1 MTFYDWL
8 GNTKLAPS
16 TVEDYFYCIKSR
28 ISDWANEHHVTD
40 KNLLQV
46 TDWNEWIDI
55 EQGIKSIPI
64 YKSWNESAHNKYS
77 SALKWYKRY
86 LHDLTQTNSISRD
99 VKEVYESSRDS
110 TVKTRL
116 VDARLGQGQFRDALI
131 SLWGTCSVSN
141 YDLVNMLV
149 ASHIKPWRVATDLER
164 LDPYNGLLLIPN
176 LDKAFDSGLI
186 SFDDSGKI
194 LISNS
199 LSDPEKLGIDAELKI
214 SLHSENKKYLSY
226 HREKVFKR
234 T

>member
-8 GNTKLAPS
+8 GTTKLAPS
-16 TVEDYFYCIKSR
+16 TVEDYFYCIESK
-28 ISDWANEHHVTD
+28 ISEWANEHKVTD

-55 EQGIKSIPI
+55 EKGINSIPI

-77 SALKWYKRY
+77 SALKWYKSY
-86 LHDLTQTNSISRD
+86 LYDVKQANSISGAI
-99 VKEVYESSRDS
+99 KEVYESSRDS
-110 TVKTRL
+110 TVKARL
-116 VDARLGQGQFRDALI
+116 VDARLGQGEFRDALI
-131 SLWGTCSVSN
+131 SLWGSCSVSN
-141 YDLVNMLV
+141 YGLSNMLV

-186 SFDDSGKI
+186 SFDDKGKI
-194 LISNS
+194 LISNA
-199 LSDPEKLGIDAELKI
+199 LCDPEKLGINTELKV
-214 SLHSENKKYLSY
+214 SLHSENKEYLSY
-226 HREKVFKR
+226 HRENVFRR